1 MNLIDVVERLFDQ
14 YGYYVLLIGLPLDF
28 IALPIPPGNSTLT
41 YTGYLVYLGLL
52 EWLPAYLLALTGACL
67 GVTITYAIGYRFGS
81 PLVDRFGRWLFIH
94 PEFLEKTRKRYDRYG
109 DKLLLFVFFVPGVRQ
124 FIGYFIGIIRL
135 PYRTV
140 ATYAYGG
147 TALWVTTFFFIGFI
161 FGEQWKQVF
170 NIVEKS
176 LTRTLILIG
185 IVFVLYQ
192 LAKWIL
198 RRIRKSQQNR
208 E

>member
-81 PLVDRFGRWLFIH
+81 PWCIGLGSGCPFIRIFLRKQENGTTNMGRSFCSLF
-94 PEFLEKTRKRYDRYG
+94 FLFRGSDN
-109 DKLLLFVFFVPGVRQ
+109 LS
-124 FIGYFIGIIRL
+124 
-135 PYRTV
+135 
-140 ATYAYGG
+140 A
-147 TALWVTTFFFIGFI
+147 
-161 FGEQWKQVF
+161 
-170 NIVEKS
+170 
-176 LTRTLILIG
+176 IL
-185 IVFVLYQ
+185 
-192 LAKWIL
+192 
-198 RRIRKSQQNR
+198 
-208 E
+208 

>member
-52 EWLPAYLLALTGACL
+52 KALPAYLFALTGAIL
-67 GVTITYAIGYRFGS
+67 GVTITYKIGYRFGT
-81 PLVDRFGRWLFIH
+81 PLVDRFGKWLSIH
-94 PEFLEKTRKRYDRYG
+94 PEFLEKTRRRYDKYG
-109 DKLLLFVFFVPGVRQ
+109 DKLLLYVFFVPGVRQ

-140 ATYAYGG
+140 MTYAYAG
-147 TALWVTTFFFIGFI
+147 TAIWVTVFFLIGYV

-170 NIVEKS
+170 EIVERS
-176 LTRTLILIG
+176 LTRTFIFLGIL
-185 IVFVLYQ
+185 FVLYH
-192 LAKWIL
+192 LIRWLI
-198 RRIRKSQQNR
+198 RRLQKRKS
-208 E
+208 

>member
-1 MNLIDVVERLFDQ
+1 MNFIDVVERLFDQ

-52 EWLPAYLLALTGACL
+52 EWLPAYLLALTGAVL
-67 GVTITYAIGYRFGS
+67 GVTITYGIGYRFGS
-81 PLVDRFGRWLFIH
+81 PLIDRFGKWLSIR
-94 PEFLEKTRKRYDRYG
+94 PDFLEKTRRRYDKYG
-109 DKLLLFVFFVPGVRQ
+109 DKLLLFVFFVPGIRQ

-147 TALWVTTFFFIGFI
+147 TALWVTVFFSIGFV

-170 NIVEKS
+170 DIIEKS
-176 LTRTLILIG
+176 LTRTFIVIG
-185 IVFVLYQ
+185 IVFVMYL
-192 LAKWIL
+192 LVKWAI
-198 RRIRKSQQNR
+198 RRIRRSQQKR

>member
-1 MNLIDVVERLFDQ
+1 M
-14 YGYYVLLIGLPLDF
+14 
-28 IALPIPPGNSTLT
+28 
-41 YTGYLVYLGLL
+41 
-52 EWLPAYLLALTGACL
+52 
-67 GVTITYAIGYRFGS
+67 
-81 PLVDRFGRWLFIH
+81 
-94 PEFLEKTRKRYDRYG
+94 
-109 DKLLLFVFFVPGVRQ
+109 LFVFFVPGVRQ

-147 TALWVTTFFFIGFI
+147 TALWVTVFFLIGYL

-170 NIVEKS
+170 NMVEKS

-192 LAKWIL
+192 LVRWIL
-198 RRIRKSQQNR
+198 RRIRRAQQNR

>member
-52 EWLPAYLLALTGACL
+52 YWLPAYLFALAGAIL
-67 GVTITYAIGYRFGS
+67 GVTITYSLGYRFGT
-81 PLVDRFGRWLFIH
+81 PLVDRFGKWLSIH
-94 PEFLEKTRKRYDRYG
+94 PEFLEKTRRRYDKYG
-109 DKLLLFVFFVPGVRQ
+109 DKLLLYVFFIPGVRQ

-140 ATYAYGG
+140 VTYAYAG
-147 TALWVTTFFFIGFI
+147 TALWVTVFFSIGYV

-170 NIVEKS
+170 QIVERS
-176 LTRTLILIG
+176 LTRTIILLG
-185 IVFVLYQ
+185 VVFVLYQ
-192 LAKWIL
+192 LIRWII
-198 RRIRKSQQNR
+198 RRSLKRKS
-208 E
+208 

>member
-52 EWLPAYLLALTGACL
+52 HWLPAYLFAMAGAIL
-67 GVTITYAIGYRFGS
+67 GVTITYSIGYRFGT
-81 PLVDRFGRWLFIH
+81 PLVDRFGKWLSIH
-94 PEFLEKTRKRYDRYG
+94 PEFLEKTRKRYDKYG
-109 DKLLLFVFFVPGVRQ
+109 DKLLLYVFFVPGVRQ

-140 ATYAYGG
+140 ATYAYAG
-147 TALWVTTFFFIGFI
+147 TAIWVTVFFSIGYV

-170 NIVEKS
+170 QIVERS
-176 LTRTLILIG
+176 LTRTLILLG
-185 IVFVLYQ
+185 VVFVLYQ
-192 LAKWIL
+192 LIRWVI
-198 RRIRKSQQNR
+198 RRSRKRKS
-208 E
+208 

>member
-14 YGYYVLLIGLPLDF
+14 YGYYVFLIGLPLDF

-81 PLVDRFGRWLFIH
+81 PLVDRFGKWLSIH
-94 PEFLEKTRKRYDRYG
+94 PDFLEKTRQRYDKYG
-109 DKLLLFVFFVPGVRQ
+109 DKLLFFVFFVPGVRQ

-147 TALWVTTFFFIGFI
+147 TALWVTVFFLIGYL

-170 NIVEKS
+170 NMVEKS

-192 LAKWIL
+192 LVRWIL
-198 RRIRKSQQNR
+198 RRIRRAQQNR